1 MSLCRPFVIVWSR
14 LDKPSDPWTSWQV
27 GMLTDEYL
35 QCLPVPHNITYP
47 DIKPLIKITD
57 PEMAEK
63 WGFLR
68 DESSH
73 ILYLTDISATL
84 LLLLLGD
91 IYLF

>member
-1 MSLCRPFVIVWSR
+1 
-14 LDKPSDPWTSWQV
+14 
-27 GMLTDEYL
+27 MLTDEYL
-35 QCLPVPHNITYP
+35 QYLPVPHNITYP

-84 LLLLLGD
+84 LLLLLGE
-91 IYLF
+91 IYIF

>member
-1 MSLCRPFVIVWSR
+1 
-14 LDKPSDPWTSWQV
+14 
-27 GMLTDEYL
+27 MLTDEYI
-35 QCLPVPHNITYP
+35 QCLPVPHNITYTAS
-47 DIKPLIKITD
+47 KLLIKITD

-73 ILYLTDISATL
+73 ILYLTDISATP

-91 IYLF
+91 IYIF